1 MSKATISIL
10 VFGIYL
16 VLLSAILILAPNVLL
31 WFFGIPPTNE
41 VGFASRGCLLSFSAS
56 TTSRPRDLT
65 LCPSI
70 VGRSWRG
77 QASSSSS

>member
-10 VFGIYL
+10 VFGVYL

-41 VGFASRGCLLSFSAS
+41 VWIRVAGVLALILGFYYLQPALR
-56 TTSRPRDLT
+56 
-65 LCPSI
+65 
-70 VGRSWRG
+70 RS
-77 QASSSSS
+77 S